1 MFSKERYNSPPAP
14 NFFYGRSGF
23 PVSAFSILS
32 NCTLGTLSI
41 FWNLTLCVFL
51 SVWYFEGIGAAESLQ
66 IQSSALRLE
75 TSRFFSGQNI
85 LDQPD
90 QCETFQ
96 KLLLPKF
103 SGVWV
108 TRSGSYSVRLWSVLL
123 NNLNPPHP
131 PPAPLT
137 PVDFSSCYP
146 FSKYAL
152 ISQNRL
158 LPLIENC
165 CNIWNKTRGPQPI
178 FGEIGNQT
186 YAAGPNGFPY
196 RNQTCFFPYSYE
208 THSRS
213 TENIFANVRLSAVT
227 FMIACYRRT
236 GLTYHERLCW
246 FFQCR
251 P

>member
-1 MFSKERYNSPPAP
+1 MKRKQPPDIYSWHLYETISITRWFFSLIHWMFSKERYNSPPAP
-14 NFFYGRSGF
+14 NFFYGHSGF

-123 NNLNPPHP
+123 NNLNPP
-131 PPAPLT
+131 
-137 PVDFSSCYP
+137 P
-146 FSKYAL
+146 FRNINKSRESMEISKL
-152 ISQNRL
+152 N
-158 LPLIENC
+158 
-165 CNIWNKTRGPQPI
+165 NK
-178 FGEIGNQT
+178 
-186 YAAGPNGFPY
+186 
-196 RNQTCFFPYSYE
+196 
-208 THSRS
+208 
-213 TENIFANVRLSAVT
+213 
-227 FMIACYRRT
+227 
-236 GLTYHERLCW
+236 
-246 FFQCR
+246 
-251 P
+251 

>member
-1 MFSKERYNSPPAP
+1 M
-14 NFFYGRSGF
+14 
-23 PVSAFSILS
+23 L
-32 NCTLGTLSI
+32 
-41 FWNLTLCVFL
+41 
-51 SVWYFEGIGAAESLQ
+51 
-66 IQSSALRLE
+66 
-75 TSRFFSGQNI
+75 
-85 LDQPD
+85 
-90 QCETFQ
+90 
-96 KLLLPKF
+96 
-103 SGVWV
+103 
-108 TRSGSYSVRLWSVLL
+108 
-123 NNLNPPHP
+123 
-131 PPAPLT
+131 
-137 PVDFSSCYP
+137 P

-196 RNQTCFFPYSYE
+196 RNQTCFFPYSYA

-236 GLTYHERLCW
+236 GLTYQERFVGIAGGNI
-246 FFQCR
+246 FFSNADRRKVCHLHNFKSISFSC